1 MFDLGFQELLLIVVV
16 VLVLFGGR
24 KLPELA
30 KGISQSIREI
40 KKGFSDEDKKDNKD
54 IGTTKDHS

>member
-1 MFDLGFQELLLIVVV
+1 MDLRAPDLLIILVV

-30 KGISQSIREI
+30 RSMGHAKREFEQ
-40 KKGFSDEDKKDNKD
+40 GMSDSPEAPAEPK
-54 IGTTKDHS
+54 

>member
-1 MFDLGFQELLLIVVV
+1 MFNLGPMEWVIILVV

-30 KGISQSIREI
+30 KGLGQGIKEFKAASREAAAD
-40 KKGFSDEDKKDNKD
+40 DETKDKKVE
-54 IGTTKDHS
+54 